1 MQIKASGRAAFII
14 AAGLLTLYT
23 APALACNTTNCGRIV
38 LAQSADPQTE
48 AAAAPEPAATSDK
61 PSRTR
66 SHHAKKSPDRRR
78 RRRDPQPS
86 RRKRTV
92 RTKCPVRT
100 SLPIRP
106 TGPTAGHPPV
116 APSVANANAQM
127 AGPATTADE
136 FAKSPSEKTGSTTAT
151 PSMTPANT
159 QAAVTTESTA
169 TDQAQPIDDDSQ
181 VIASDPVERARSRR
195 GNRSE
200 AGIEDSPPGIA
211 NHARGKHR
219 FGRRLEPDF
228 ADWQDL
234 HRFRRPAHPGLC
246 RTHVHRLTASA
257 TAFRSRPDKGR
268 LSAILHR

>member
-1 MQIKASGRAAFII
+1 MQIKANGRAAFII

-23 APALACNTTNCGRIV
+23 APALACDTTNCGRIV
-38 LAQSADPQTE
+38 LAQNADPQTE

-66 SHHAKKSPDRRR
+66 SHHAKKSPRSQKATEKSAAKSSEKNSPDKVSGADKSADQANRS
-78 RRRDPQPS
+78 DS
-86 RRKRTV
+86 G
-92 RTKCPVRT
+92 T
-100 SLPIRP
+100 S
-106 TGPTAGHPPV
+106 AV

-181 VIASDPVERARSRR
+181 VIASDQLNELDRAAATDQKPASKILRPVSQTTRVAST
-195 GNRSE
+195 GSE
-200 AGIEDSPPGIA
+200 DAWSQTSLI
-211 NHARGKHR
+211 GKIFIG
-219 FGRRLEPDF
+219 FG
-228 ADWQDL
+228 
-234 HRFRRPAHPGLC
+234 GL
-246 RTHVHRLTASA
+246 LTLASA
-257 TAFRSRPDKGR
+257 ARMFI
-268 LSAILHR
+268 A